1 MQVAVKWV
9 YQAVKGPH
17 GTKMEAGQKPS
28 LCFRGREYMLCVAAA
43 HPVRVFKRPVRDF
56 DVLRTVTVQVR
67 QFDKGGQPVLD
78 DKGQQVVVAHDYEVK
93 DAVQRLRDI
102 ASRNGITIG
111 ASRLLDRALQE
122 AAEVKEDEYEDE
134 EELTGMET
142 TTTETTDGTA
152 PIVPAENTQKQ
163 ETANVAKK
171 TKKAKAK
178 TEPKVKK
185 TAAAKPAKAKKAAK
199 AKSADGKAPSGRRTS
214 KKLEAYPVFK
224 KHKEKLGR
232 KEPPRGWITEVAN
245 DIVAKVDT
253 NFGSAND
260 YVRAFLKGEVPKSE

>member
-178 TEPKVKK
+178 
-185 TAAAKPAKAKKAAK
+185 KAAK